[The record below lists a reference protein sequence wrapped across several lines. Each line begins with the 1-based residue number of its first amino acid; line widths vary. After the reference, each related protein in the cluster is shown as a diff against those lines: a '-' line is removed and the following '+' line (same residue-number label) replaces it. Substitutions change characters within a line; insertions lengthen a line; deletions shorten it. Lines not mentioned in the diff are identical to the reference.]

1 MQHVPNA
8 FPFGSTDS
16 PIPEPF
22 SGACYLFPLCQQD
35 STVQQCIT
43 QLLQRFNQ
51 RGNSGPVIHRHVC
64 TVFFDFFHKTVEI
77 YYHQLCT
84 NICNVYLC
92 NISVMHWS
100 VIVWPANQEQR
111 KVWGP
116 ALEKVQFNSHWNQHQ
131 LQWTSV
137 SFEGGLTHYWQKV
150 WNTHVVSIWSHIHD
164 LDKMFYL
171 DAENTETEKKVQRNS
186 QWVTLCALPLPPRWA
201 QLNLSFTLQML
212 ASVSTYHQGL
222 DQRQKMI
229 RKHRN

>member
-1 MQHVPNA
+1 MLSVPTVPA
-8 FPFGSTDS
+8 GLHSAAVHHTAIAEIQPTRKLR
-16 PIPEPF
+16 
-22 SGACYLFPLCQQD
+22 ACY
-35 STVQQCIT
+35 T
-43 QLLQRFNQ
+43 QTRLY
-51 RGNSGPVIHRHVC
+51 S
-64 TVFFDFFHKTVEI
+64 FFLFFHKTVEI
-77 YYHQLCT
+77 CYHQLR
-84 NICNVYLC
+84 IRNVYLC
-92 NISVMHWS
+92 NISVMHWG
-100 VIVWPANQEQR
+100 VIVCPANQEQR
-111 KVWGP
+111 KVLGP

-131 LQWTSV
+131 LQWTSI

-171 DAENTETEKKVQRNS
+171 DTENTETEKKVQRNS
-186 QWVTLCALPLPPRWA
+186 QWVTLCALLLPPRWA

>member
-1 MQHVPNA
+1 MLSVPTVPA
-8 FPFGSTDS
+8 GLHSAAVHHTAIAEIQPTRKLR
-16 PIPEPF
+16 
-22 SGACYLFPLCQQD
+22 ACY
-35 STVQQCIT
+35 T
-43 QLLQRFNQ
+43 QTRLY
-51 RGNSGPVIHRHVC
+51 S
-64 TVFFDFFHKTVEI
+64 FFWFFHKTVEI

-92 NISVMHWS
+92 NISVMHWG
-100 VIVWPANQEQR
+100 VIVCPANQEQR
-111 KVWGP
+111 KVLGP

-131 LQWTSV
+131 LQWTSI

-171 DAENTETEKKVQRNS
+171 DTENTETEKKVQRNS
-186 QWVTLCALPLPPRWA
+186 QWVTLCALLLPPRWA

-212 ASVSTYHQGL
+212 ASVSTYHQRL